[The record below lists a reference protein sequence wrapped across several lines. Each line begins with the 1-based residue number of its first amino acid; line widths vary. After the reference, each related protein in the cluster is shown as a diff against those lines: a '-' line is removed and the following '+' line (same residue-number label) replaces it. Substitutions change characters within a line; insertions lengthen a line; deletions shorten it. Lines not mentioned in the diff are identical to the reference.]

1 MSQRTFSRE
10 ACHSGLTSE
19 RSLPYNR
26 RVSWYDGAL
35 ATRIPSFIVSA
46 LSVTS
51 TRLPDERRDS
61 FSFSLSCGST
71 CLRPINVCPTTAGIT
86 KHVSDTRRHR
96 SDVRRCRH
104 SRVLAGGFVG
114 RHHRLRDLAVH
125 VLISARGGC
134 WKHDGLELLDS
145 LKERSTSRY
154 WLNSTTLF
162 TSLMFMPTACRL
174 LIWSTIPLAISR
186 R

>member
-61 FSFSLSCGST
+61 FFVFAFLRFT

-86 KHVSDTRRHR
+86 KHVSDTRRRR

-104 SRVLAGGFVG
+104 SRVLAWVIWLYMSWYPPGVDAGSTTV
-114 RHHRLRDLAVH
+114 LA
-125 VLISARGGC
+125 
-134 WKHDGLELLDS
+134 LLDS

-162 TSLMFMPTACRL
+162 TSPMFMPTACKL

>member
-35 ATRIPSFIVSA
+35 ATRQSLPFIVSA

-61 FSFSLSCGST
+61 FFVFAFLRFT

-86 KHVSDTRRHR
+86 KHVSDTRRRR

-114 RHHRLRDLAVH
+114 CHHRLRDLAVH
-125 VLISARGGC
+125 ILISARGGC
-134 WKHDGLELLDS
+134 WKHDGLGVVGFAQGAQHVEVLVKQHHIGS
-145 LKERSTSRY
+145 HRRCS
-154 WLNSTTLF
+154 
-162 TSLMFMPTACRL
+162 CRQPA
-174 LIWSTIPLAISR
+174 SS
-186 R
+186 

>member
-1 MSQRTFSRE
+1 MSQRAFPRE

-61 FSFSLSCGST
+61 FFVFAFLRFT

-86 KHVSDTRRHR
+86 NMCQIRGVVGVTCGGVGTVECWPAVS
-96 SDVRRCRH
+96 
-104 SRVLAGGFVG
+104 
-114 RHHRLRDLAVH
+114 LAVTIAC
-125 VLISARGGC
+125 VI
-134 WKHDGLELLDS
+134 
-145 LKERSTSRY
+145 
-154 WLNSTTLF
+154 WLYMS
-162 TSLMFMPTACRL
+162 
-174 LIWSTIPLAISR
+174 
-186 R
+186 